1 MSDTP
6 MNNLT
11 QNKTGDTSLKPGVS
25 GESVNAPYGP
35 KAACEDGIEK
45 IKDWGNETHERG
57 GVK

>member
-11 QNKTGDTSLKPGVS
+11 QNKMGDTSLKPGVS
-25 GESVNAPYGP
+25 GESVNAPWGP
-35 KAACEDGIEK
+35 KAETFEDIEK
-45 IKDWGNETHERG
+45 FKNEADRFNKG

>member
-11 QNKTGDTSLKPGVS
+11 QNKMGDTSLKPGVS
-25 GESVNAPYGP
+25 GESVNAPWGP
-35 KAACEDGIEK
+35 KAETFEDIESLHK
-45 IKDWGNETHERG
+45 WGETQHERG